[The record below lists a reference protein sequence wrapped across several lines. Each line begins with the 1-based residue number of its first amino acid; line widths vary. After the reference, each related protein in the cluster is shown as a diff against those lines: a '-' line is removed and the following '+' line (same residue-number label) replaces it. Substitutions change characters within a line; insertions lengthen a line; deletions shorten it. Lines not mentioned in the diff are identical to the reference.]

1 VLQRALAPK
10 PEDRYADAGELA
22 RALQTGLVQGGERM
36 DQPFWN
42 LRASELYVWRVLTAL
57 FAVGFLYLLLHGYR

>member
-1 VLQRALAPK
+1 MQRALAPE

-36 DQPFWN
+36 NQPRAQ
-42 LRASELYVWRVLTAL
+42 LRASELYVWRMLTAL
-57 FAVGFLYLLLHGYR
+57 FAVGFFYLLLHGYR